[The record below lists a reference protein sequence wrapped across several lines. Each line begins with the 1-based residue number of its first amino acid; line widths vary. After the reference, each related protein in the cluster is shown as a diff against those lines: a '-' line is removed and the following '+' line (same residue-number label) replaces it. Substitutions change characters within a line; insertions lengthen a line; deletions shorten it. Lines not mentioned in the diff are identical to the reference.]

1 MSFLSRKGRRSKGK
15 QDQWYKQ
22 LQDITL
28 SEVTMEY
35 IQDYLTFTSIGITEY
50 DLRVLK
56 WLKPYIEENIEQIT
70 SEFYAT
76 ITEQPNLLALIE
88 EHSSVDRL
96 KLTFKQHILEL
107 FSAEI
112 NESFIKKR
120 ARIAKA
126 HIRIGLSSKWYL
138 SAYNQLFIQV
148 VNTVEQLADQGVD
161 TTRSIIAVY
170 RLFNL
175 EQQLIL
181 DGYGSEQ
188 QDIEDASEK
197 DRNEMIDSLYEH
209 SAVLAAVSEQSHS
222 AVKELASQTEAVGGL
237 AKEGSELAIKAER
250 YATSGKEQVAK
261 QAQNMETVMDSILE
275 ITEGSERLRTF
286 AGEVHHV
293 IDIVEKIAE
302 QTNLLALNA
311 SIEAARAGEY
321 GRGFAVVADEIRKLS
336 EQTKRTTG
344 NVTDLITKTNEQI
357 ESVSKRVLEV
367 HSVVGSGMEEMKG
380 SEKSFEEIW
389 HVMKFLKE
397 QNTKMESELMRIV
410 TAVNEIDQSST
421 EVANSARK
429 LEMIRVQ

>member
-1 MSFLSRKGRRSKGK
+1 M
-15 QDQWYKQ
+15 
-22 LQDITL
+22 TL